1 MKESVLAQQACELMG
16 SMMLVVDIL
25 QEEAKEDASEELD
38 DLPESRDE
46 DQGALLT
53 SLKSRDTL

>member
-1 MKESVLAQQACELMG
+1 
-16 SMMLVVDIL
+16 MLVVDIL
-25 QEEAKEDASEELD
+25 QEEAKEDALEEMD

-53 SLKSRDTL
+53 SLTLRDTL